1 MTSRRDFLIRAA
13 AVGVVGAGSLR
24 IAHAA
29 KADAGRDAS
38 KVARGGVVQTVLGP
52 IDASKLGFTLTHEHV
67 VPADYE
73 APGSRKTF
81 SSRAISVADAV
92 DKLKAARDAG
102 INTVVDLSPSEAG
115 RDVRFSEEVSRKSG
129 MQIVVCTGQR
139 LFLPELKDRTTQEL
153 TELFIKEIEQGI
165 DGTGIKAGVIKAA
178 TVSDGGARSVTVFE
192 ERVLRAAARASK
204 ATGVPIET
212 HSNSRLRGGIKQ
224 AEVFEAEGVSPAR
237 VSIGHSDDTDDMD
250 YLIGLAKRG
259 YTLGMDHAF
268 WGMAPGASLPWKKRV
283 ESVKRLIDAGFVDRI
298 FFSNDW
304 VHGDVERDKV
314 NPEGM
319 LFTLRKTIPYLKQL
333 GVSEQQIQA
342 ITIENPKR
350 FFSRAAKRVDAQTG
364 SAEAIRK
371 LDAHQSAWNDRRQ
384 NEVAG

>member
-1 MTSRRDFLIRAA
+1 MTSRRELLIWITAA
-13 AVGVVGAGSLR
+13 STVAARSLR
-24 IAHAA
+24 AAHAA
-29 KADAGRDAS
+29 EANL
-38 KVARGGVVQTVLGP
+38 GGDGSIVTGVGIVQTVLGP
-52 IDASKLGFTLTHEHV
+52 IEASELGFTLTHEHI

-81 SSRAISVADAV
+81 SSRALSVADAV

-102 INTVVDLSPSEAG
+102 VNTVVDLSPSEAG
-115 RDVRFSEEVSRKSG
+115 RDVRFAEEVSRKSG

-139 LFLPELKDRTTQEL
+139 LYPPELKDRTTEQL
-153 TELFIKEIEQGI
+153 TDLFIKEIEQGI
-165 DGTGIKAGVIKAA
+165 DDTDIKAGVIKAA
-178 TVSDGGARSVTVFE
+178 TVSDSLTVFE

-268 WGMAPGASLPWKKRV
+268 WGMAPGSTLSWQTRV
-283 ESVKRLIDAGFVDRI
+283 ESVKRLIDAGFVDNI

-304 VHGDVERDKV
+304 VHGDVEREGV
-314 NPEGM
+314 NPDGM
-319 LFTLRKTIPYLKQL
+319 LFTIRKTIPYLMQL
-333 GVSEQQIQA
+333 GVSEQQIQV
-342 ITIENPKR
+342 ITIDNPRR
-350 FFSRAAKRVDAQTG
+350 FFSR
-364 SAEAIRK
+364 S
-371 LDAHQSAWNDRRQ
+371 
-384 NEVAG
+384 